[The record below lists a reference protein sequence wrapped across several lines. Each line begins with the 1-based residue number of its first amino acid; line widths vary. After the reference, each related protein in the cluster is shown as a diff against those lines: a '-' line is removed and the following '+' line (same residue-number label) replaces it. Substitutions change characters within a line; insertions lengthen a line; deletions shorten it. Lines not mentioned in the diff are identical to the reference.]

1 MTVEERFERLE
12 HYSAG
17 LGEMFAREREE
28 ARELWRESQKRI
40 ERIESNLATIS
51 EQFVR
56 FQREDEARKQEL
68 DARFG
73 ETEARFR
80 ETDAR
85 FRETDDRI
93 KALVSGIGEYIRQ
106 SSK

>member
-1 MTVEERFERLE
+1 
-12 HYSAG
+12 
-17 LGEMFAREREE
+17 
-28 ARELWRESQKRI
+28 
-40 ERIESNLATIS
+40 
-51 EQFVR
+51 VR

-68 DARFG
+68 
-73 ETEARFR
+73 
-80 ETDAR
+80 DAR